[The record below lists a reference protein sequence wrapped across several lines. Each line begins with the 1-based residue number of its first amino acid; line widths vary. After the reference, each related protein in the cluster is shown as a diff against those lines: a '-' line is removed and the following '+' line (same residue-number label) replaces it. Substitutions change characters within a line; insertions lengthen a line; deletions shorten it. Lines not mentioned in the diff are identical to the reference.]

1 MRCCPKPEVNAAI
14 NAIYQDITKAKS
26 EYSDACA
33 KRNKQIKQKES
44 DPSVTVDPVPDK
56 PAVVNMDSEFFD
68 TWRSS
73 NKSNEYKFR
82 KAFADSLDPEA
93 AIYNKEL
100 DAVGQKEIVE
110 QREAEI
116 ARAKT
121 PFKFRETTAALDT
134 NIESAKTANKVF
146 IRHNDYDSAL
156 TAMEE
161 LKKASRKYAET
172 TEKHKDSNK
181 LIQDAAKKI
190 QETAK
195 DAQKKIETYLARKA
209 KDGKLNQNIR
219 SIDQRNLSAGPH

>member
-1 MRCCPKPEVNAAI
+1 VRCCPKPEVNAAI

-33 KRNKQIKQKES
+33 KRNKQIK
-44 DPSVTVDPVPDK
+44 
-56 PAVVNMDSEFFD
+56 
-68 TWRSS
+68 
-73 NKSNEYKFR
+73 
-82 KAFADSLDPEA
+82 
-93 AIYNKEL
+93 
-100 DAVGQKEIVE
+100 QKEIVE